1 MKNKFNRK
9 KKIGYSLTS
18 VKMEEFTENR
28 DLRKIL
34 EYLFVIYDENSDS
47 NLTKM
52 EVEKILGGWCK
63 IIVSSLKYS
72 INMINIIR

>member
-1 MKNKFNRK
+1 
-9 KKIGYSLTS
+9 
-18 VKMEEFTENR
+18 MEEFTEHR

-72 INMINIIR
+72 INML

>member
-18 VKMEEFTENR
+18 AKMEEFTENR
-28 DLRKIL
+28 DLRKLL
-34 EYLFVIYDENSDS
+34 EYLFVIYDENSDN

-72 INMINIIR
+72 INMIQIIR